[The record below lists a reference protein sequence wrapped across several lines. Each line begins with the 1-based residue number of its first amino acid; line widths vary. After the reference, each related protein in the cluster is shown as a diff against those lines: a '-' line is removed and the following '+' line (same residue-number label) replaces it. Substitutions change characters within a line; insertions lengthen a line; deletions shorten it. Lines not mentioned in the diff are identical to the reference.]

1 MKASRNTLRWVPLPP
16 DFASTVIDCTIDEAA
31 SFRRCSR
38 WTIFQKI
45 REGDLVAFK
54 DGRVTKITVASLVR
68 DRDRSLAAA
77 RMPSLTAHRPLD
89 AAQPVVAETKP
100 VLTKRPV
107 GRPRK
112 PRAEEHPAL
121 EARSWPAVERSKATR
136 AAADLSARNPH
147 EIANASRLGRA
158 PQRLRRG

>member
-1 MKASRNTLRWVPLPP
+1 MMKARNTLRWVPLPP
-16 DFASTVIDCTIDEAA
+16 DFASTVTDCTVSEAA

-38 WTIFQKI
+38 WTIFAKI

-89 AAQPVVAETKP
+89 VAPPIVATKP
-100 VLTKRPV
+100 VVTKRSP

-112 PRAEEHPAL
+112 EPAHVL
-121 EARSWPAVERSKATR
+121 EDV
-136 AAADLSARNPH
+136 
-147 EIANASRLGRA
+147 G
-158 PQRLRRG
+158 